1 VTRVDHEAL
10 LRSRAPVQKSR
21 GLIGWLSGE
30 YVAPAAP
37 IPPGTLAP
45 PAAEV
50 RREMLRLELAALEAE
65 AQARRAE
72 LVSELADAGLIQPG
86 DPDAPEFEDIGPDGS
101 SEPEAPADT

>member
-37 IPPGTLAP
+37 IPPETLAP

-72 LVSELADAGLIQPG
+72 LMAERADAGLTL
-86 DPDAPEFEDIGPDGS
+86 PDDAVAPESEGIEPDGS